1 MQTTLMEKAKKI
13 RLLICDVDGVLT
25 TGALFYG
32 PHGSEI
38 KDFNV
43 HDGLGMKLLQKSG
56 VHVAIITAKK
66 SEAVTLRMQDLGIEH
81 VYQAQSDKWLAYTD
95 LKQKLGVNDADIAC
109 IGDDLPDL
117 PLLRQVGLPV
127 SVPNAPKIIHE
138 YVALVTET
146 PGGKGAVRELCE
158 MIMKAQ
164 GTWHSSIETYL
175 RRQS

>member
-1 MQTTLMEKAKKI
+1 METTLSDKAKKI

-25 TGALFYG
+25 SGALFYG
-32 PHGSEI
+32 PTGSEI

-66 SEAVTLRMQDLGIEH
+66 SDAVTLRMQDLGIEH

-95 LKQKLGVNDADIAC
+95 LKQKLGVNDMDIAY

-117 PLLRQVGLPV
+117 PLLARVGLPV
-127 SVPNAPKIIHE
+127 SVPNAPKVIHE
-138 YVALVTET
+138 HVAFVTET

-158 MIMKAQ
+158 FIMKAQ
-164 GTWHSSIETYL
+164 GTWHSSVNDYL
-175 RRQS
+175 QRLS